1 MAADDRV
8 IVSFW
13 DTSSV
18 TWTDF
23 RITTFN
29 TSTNA
34 YVYSNTAAS
43 SVQSC
48 NIVDTLYTPKKATI
62 RILNRPEK
70 PFSDNA
76 ATAGT
81 QGPWSGKVGQFTRI
95 KIMDGVSKQ
104 IYFIGF
110 AFDIQDDFNI
120 LTIKAYDDLNELRDL
135 TTAGKPDFRI
145 EPGRSDVTRF
155 TSLPIGSGVDS
166 ATNQFTD
173 YLGSRSGIIKSIINL
188 YSNNITAENSDSSDT
203 RFKDSAASYN
213 FAPFQSAYL
222 TITNLNVTGGI
233 NDSVDNFVVDDSSQ
247 LNKEN
252 LLIQLDNERMK
263 IKSVNTGSHT
273 LTVERGADNTTP
285 ASHTDNTAIK
295 AISGN
300 VDIYKMT
307 KAESPT
313 SLLTNIQNLAV
324 EDPHKDALAINS
336 GTGGQ
341 TYGYDYYV
349 ESNITSTILTTPP
362 VPSFFHY
369 FKKGDR
375 PTTAPTS
382 DSDGLFNQGLNI
394 HVPNPT
400 STANGEFSET
410 GRLIACTE
418 YDVTRPQ
425 DEVYTEAAV
434 SYNDISTERTEKA
447 NKFVKEPKTDT
458 FQLVQIGNVVNPND
472 VPGVFAPLGSEVT
485 TYGGKGDRNGY
496 FNGVVSDKG
505 TASDPKNAN
514 GAVGGLIG
522 SGRDP
527 SIDGDGTDNGGKSP
541 EWLKVRL
548 TSLTGDGSGASGI
561 DHNDTTLDV
570 VSTAGMYVGQK
581 LQIGV
586 QGTLGTAV
594 AAASGTATIDF
605 NPKYSDTWSWGSQ
618 AVFAA
623 NDKILVHGV
632 SGTEEMTIASI
643 DTSAGTLGVTG
654 RNATS
659 ANENAAV
666 AHESGALVETF
677 PEIVTVTAVSSATQ
691 ITVTRNSTDSR
702 AVNRNWDGNT
712 NTEIYAWKV
721 ARPQMLSLTEV
732 GNVNGAGIPATAET
746 CDLLISHLDPNIAKG
761 TSSTTYANKFD
772 TYWKVN
778 AYSSSSWSGSSK
790 TWIGQDS
797 LSSFEL
803 TYAPQ
808 NTYEYRRSVNVN
820 LNDIDSPTTT
830 RERILAILQRKT
842 HQVLRTTLNTYRPPR
857 YYFDDI
863 VQSVNATAQ
872 NQTINLSS
880 STVPAIEGLFIGCV
894 VNVLSNGAPT
904 GVYGYIDDMDS
915 DEVDITWNSGSGVSA
930 GATLRYYVPVRAGD
944 MIKHRNDPAN
954 IDQFMRVTKVTYDEN
969 NGVALTRY
977 HVVGAQ
983 SSKEGADAKMSFAP
997 PFYKGGGEEEFMRTD
1012 VPFEA
1017 RDNMLGF
1024 AFSVTDADTVAWAGG
1039 DFYVGQRRYVIDA
1052 GNTGNMTVGTTYIIY
1067 YYPGQSTF
1075 LTTDQDTYLR
1085 LKKSSLGDNI
1095 MKIATAFSVSAAD
1108 GKAYFR
1114 LEPSVSSPEARDIAN
1129 APDII
1134 NTNSLTATLQK
1145 KGNQGW
1151 ATDIIFEGTDWDD
1164 IKWHKVGSSDSTNAN
1179 VSFSDGTNEAIT
1191 YGTKTFSGSEL
1202 NKTIYAYKAV
1212 GDSASAT
1219 IVFTTDYT
1227 ALYQD
1232 DRILLA
1238 TFVTAA
1244 SDDGTDSPSIFPFQ
1258 GSQPTISAGLISA
1271 GAIVADNIQAN
1282 AITATKISSNA
1293 VTADKINA
1301 NAVTAAKIAADA
1313 VTADKIN
1320 ANAVTAAKLESTLT
1334 VSNTIRTASSG
1345 ARVELTSSGIKIVNA
1360 PASAGTVLKFVDT
1373 SDDNFGHFQA
1383 TTYNSQHT
1391 LGVYAPGASNHT
1403 LYQVANF
1410 GKEIGYSGDAEFVA
1424 NGSIEIHDLGEG
1436 DDPSELYFTNGSVQ
1450 GSLYISGSNLYLK
1463 DSSGGALGNVG
1474 ADFRWGDGSASTPT
1488 YSFSSDPNT
1497 GIYRVAADNL
1507 GFGAGGY
1514 LAGYIYASSASN
1526 GYFYAYGGF
1535 TFAGNTNNFI
1545 SHNTTGIRFNTGSS
1559 GGSSTE
1565 TLLLGANDVDITSSS
1580 GTSATA
1586 VNTKML
1592 SPAYVGGTFYAGSVR
1607 PYSDNALDIGGAI
1620 NRWDDV
1626 YATNSTIQTSDL
1638 RQKENINDTKLGLD
1652 FIKDLR
1658 PVSYDWKDKKE
1669 NKINQTHY
1677 GLIAQEVLESLKK
1690 HGIDSI
1696 EDFGGISHDG
1706 DPEHFYGA
1714 RYGEFV
1720 PILIKAVQELKT
1732 EIDKLKE
1739 NK

>member
-1 MAADDRV
+1 MAADDR
-8 IVSFW
+8 IIASFW
-13 DTSSV
+13 DTSSL

-23 RITTFN
+23 RVTTFN

-34 YVYSNTAAS
+34 YVYSTSAAS

-48 NIVDTLYTPKKATI
+48 NIVDTLYAPKKATI

-76 ATAGT
+76 ATGGT

-95 KIMDGVSKQ
+95 RLRDGLSNQ
-104 IYFIGF
+104 NYFVGF
-110 AFDIQDDFNI
+110 AFDVQDDFNT

-135 TTAGKPDFRI
+135 TTAGRPDFRI
-145 EPGRSDVTRF
+145 EPGRSGVTRF
-155 TSLPIGSGVDS
+155 TSLPIGSGIDT

-188 YSNNITAENSDSSDT
+188 YSNNVTAGAAATEDL
-203 RFKDSAASYN
+203 RFKDSGASYDLK
-213 FAPFQSAYL
+213 PFQSNYKTVT
-222 TITNLNVTGGI
+222 TINDTGGI
-233 NDSVDNFVVDDSSQ
+233 NDSVDNFVVTSSLQ
-247 LNKEN
+247 LNHEN
-252 LLIQLDNERMK
+252 LIIQIGNERMK
-263 IKSVNTGSHT
+263 IKSVDTSSHT
-273 LTVERGADNTTP
+273 LTVERGADNTD
-285 ASHTDNTAIK
+285 ANSHSDGAAIK

-307 KAESPT
+307 KADSPT

-324 EDPHKDALAINS
+324 EDPHQSQIEINS
-336 GTGGQ
+336 GTSGL

-349 ESNITSTILTTPP
+349 EPNITSTILTTLP

-375 PTTAPTS
+375 PTITPTQ
-382 DSDGLFNQGLNI
+382 DSDGLFNEGLNI

-400 STANGEFSET
+400 STSNGEFSET

-434 SYNDISTERTEKA
+434 SYNDITTERTEKA
-447 NKFVKEPKTDT
+447 NKFIKQAKTDT

-472 VPGVFAPLGSEVT
+472 VPGVFAPLGSEIT
-485 TYGGKGDRNGY
+485 TYGGTGDRNGY
-496 FNGVVSDKG
+496 FNGIVSHKG
-505 TASDPKNAN
+505 TTSDPKNSN

-548 TSLTGDGSGASGI
+548 TSLTGDGSASEI
-561 DHNDTTLDV
+561 DANDTGLVV

-586 QGTLGTAV
+586 TGTLGTAL
-594 AAASGTATIDF
+594 AASTSATTVDF
-605 NPKYSDTWSWGSQ
+605 NPKYNGTFSWDQFQRAISAGQ
-618 AVFAA
+618 ELY
-623 NDKILVHGV
+623 ILVHGIN
-632 SGTEEMTIASI
+632 GTEEMKVKTVDS
-643 DTSAGTLGVTG
+643 SAGTVEVENRL
-654 RNATS
+654 ATS
-659 ANENAAV
+659 ANTNPAV
-666 AHESGALVETF
+666 AHESGAIVELSW
-677 PEIVTVTAVSSATQ
+677 EIVTVTAVSSATQ
-691 ITVTRNSTDSR
+691 ITVTRNSTDTYTHSGTTVGAGGAVLSR
-702 AVNRNWDGNT
+702 AWMGNT

-721 ARPQMLSLTEV
+721 ARPQKLSINEV
-732 GNVNGAGIPATAET
+732 GNVNGGGIPATAET
-746 CDLLISHLDPNIAKG
+746 CDLILSHVDSNIAKG
-761 TSSTTYANKFD
+761 TSSTTHANKFD

-778 AYSSSSWSGSSK
+778 AYSSGSWSGSSK

-797 LSSFEL
+797 HSSFEL

-808 NTYEYRRSVNVN
+808 NTYEYRRSLNVN
-820 LNDIDSPTTT
+820 LNDMDSPTVT
-830 RERILAILQRKT
+830 RDRILAILQRKT

-863 VQSVNATAQ
+863 VQSVDSTAQ
-872 NQTINLSS
+872 NQRINLSGG
-880 STVPAIEGLFIGCV
+880 TNPRLQGLYEGCV

-904 GVYGYIDDMDS
+904 GVYGYIDALDL
-915 DEVDITWNSGSGVSA
+915 DEIDVTWNSGSGVSA

-983 SSKEGADAKMSFAP
+983 SSKEGADARMSFAP

-1012 VPFEA
+1012 VPFEEQ
-1017 RDNMLGF
+1017 DNMLGF

-1039 DFYVGQRRYVIDA
+1039 DFYVGQRRNVISA

-1075 LTTDQDTYLR
+1075 LTADQDTYLR

-1095 MKIATAFSVSAAD
+1095 MKIATAFSVAAAD

-1114 LEPSVSSPEARDIAN
+1114 LEPSVSSPEASDISN

-1134 NTNSLTATLQK
+1134 NANSLTATLQK

-1212 GDSASAT
+1212 GDSASGT
-1219 IVFTTDYT
+1219 LVFTTDYT

-1244 SDDGTDSPSIFPFQ
+1244 SDDGTDSPSIFPFN

-1271 GAIVADNIQAN
+1271 GAIVAEQIKSGT
-1282 AITATKISSNA
+1282 ITTTQLNFTPETNSSDKTAGTVGGWKLNSSNIYSGSSP
-1293 VTADKINA
+1293 VTSGYSSAADITLTSAGTIHAKQFYIDSSGNA
-1301 NAVTAAKIAADA
+1301 NFKGDISGASGTFTGSLTGATGTFGNCSMGTDGFVADGELLGFQIMNGSTHYGAMGYNSGAVIISTTDNTASTVTPRMYFNDTADA
-1313 VTADKIN
+1313 VVQIPPGTTAEIN
-1320 ANAVTAAKLESTLT
+1320 EHRFAKYTSGGNEFATIYPEGDRDGTAGDPYGY
-1334 VSNTIRTASSG
+1334 IG
-1345 ARVELTSSGIKIVNA
+1345 VNA
-1360 PASAGTVLKFVDT
+1360 SNSQAPYTRVYSYYHGAGDGN
-1373 SDDNFGHFQA
+1373 DDN
-1383 TTYNSQHT
+1383 
-1391 LGVYAPGASNHT
+1391 PGFH
-1403 LYQVANF
+1403 
-1410 GKEIGYSGDAEFVA
+1410 
-1424 NGSIEIHDLGEG
+1424 
-1436 DDPSELYFTNGSVQ
+1436 
-1450 GSLYISGSNLYLK
+1450 
-1463 DSSGGALGNVG
+1463 
-1474 ADFRWGDGSASTPT
+1474 
-1488 YSFSSDPNT
+1488 FSSDPDT
-1497 GIYRVAADNL
+1497 GIYLSATGELSITAAGTQSL
-1507 GFGAGGY
+1507 K
-1514 LAGYIYASSASN
+1514 I
-1526 GYFYAYGGF
+1526 
-1535 TFAGNTNNFI
+1535 
-1545 SHNTTGIRFNTGSS
+1545 GSS
-1559 GGSSTE
+1559 GFYNYVWGVGSGT
-1565 TLLLGANDVDITSSS
+1565 DVHVHTNNYFLKNTSSIRYKDNVVNIKTD
-1580 GTSATA
+1580 TS
-1586 VNTKML
+1586 KI
-1592 SPAYVGGTFYAGSVR
+1592 Y
-1607 PYSDNALDIGGAI
+1607 
-1620 NRWDDV
+1620 
-1626 YATNSTIQTSDL
+1626 
-1638 RQKENINDTKLGLD
+1638 
-1652 FIKDLR
+1652 DLR
-1658 PVSYDWKDKKE
+1658 PVTFDWNDKSAHPGKKD
-1669 NKINQTHY
+1669 I
-1677 GLIAQEVLESLKK
+1677 GLIAEETEKIFPEIVNYGDDGLAESISYQKLSVLLLSEMKKLK
-1690 HGIDSI
+1690 H
-1696 EDFGGISHDG
+1696 E
-1706 DPEHFYGA
+1706 
-1714 RYGEFV
+1714 
-1720 PILIKAVQELKT
+1720 IKE
-1732 EIDKLKE
+1732 LKE

>member
-48 NIVDTLYTPKKATI
+48 NIVDTLHAPKKATI

-95 KIMDGVSKQ
+95 RIRDGVSNQ
-104 IYFIGF
+104 NYFVGF
-110 AFDIQDDFNI
+110 AFDVQDDLNT

-135 TTAGKPDFRI
+135 STAGKPDFRI
-145 EPGRSDVTRF
+145 EPGRSGVTRF
-155 TSLPIGSGVDS
+155 TSLPIGSGVDPV
-166 ATNQFTD
+166 TNQFTD

-188 YSNNITAENSDSSDT
+188 YSNNVTAGAVGTEDY
-203 RFKDSAASYN
+203 RFKDSQASYN
-213 FAPFQSAYL
+213 LAPFQSNYL
-222 TITNLNVTGGI
+222 TITTINVTGGI
-233 NDSVDNFVVDDSSQ
+233 NASVDNFVVADSSR

-252 LLIQLDNERMK
+252 LIIQIGSERMK
-263 IKSVNTGSHT
+263 IKSVDTGSHT
-273 LTVERGADNTTP
+273 LTVERGADNTD
-285 ASHTDNTAIK
+285 AGSHSNGAAIK

-324 EDPHKDALAINS
+324 EDAHLNQVNINS
-336 GTGGQ
+336 GTGGL

-349 ESNITSTILTTPP
+349 EPNITSTILTTPP

-375 PTTAPTS
+375 PTITPTE
-382 DSDGLFNQGLNI
+382 DSDGLFNEGLNI

-447 NKFVKEPKTDT
+447 NKFIKESKTDT

-522 SGRDP
+522 SGRPP

-548 TSLTGDGSGASGI
+548 TSLTGDGSGAAGI
-561 DHNDTTLDV
+561 DHNDTTLAV

-605 NPKYSDTWSWGSQ
+605 NPKYSGTWDWDTQ

-654 RNATS
+654 RNATT

-721 ARPQMLSLTEV
+721 ARPQILSLNEV
-732 GNVNGAGIPATAET
+732 GNVNGGGIPATSET
-746 CDLLISHLDPNIAKG
+746 CDLILSHVDPNIAKG
-761 TSSTTYANKFD
+761 TSSTTHANKFD

-778 AYSSSSWSGSSK
+778 AYSSGSWSGSSK

-808 NTYEYRRSVNVN
+808 NTYDYRRSINVN
-820 LNDIDSPTTT
+820 LNDMDSPTTT
-830 RERILAILQRKT
+830 RNRILAILQRKT

-857 YYFDDI
+857 YYFDDV

-872 NQTINLSS
+872 NQTINLSG
-880 STVPAIEGLFIGCV
+880 STNPRLQGLFEGCV

-904 GVYGYIDDMDS
+904 GVYGYIDALDL
-915 DEVDITWNSGSGVSA
+915 DEIDVTWNSGSGVSA
-930 GATLRYYVPVRAGD
+930 GTTLRYYVPVRAGD

-983 SSKEGADAKMSFAP
+983 SSKEGADAKKSFST

-1012 VPFEA
+1012 VPFEE

-1039 DFYVGQRRYVIDA
+1039 DFYVGQRRNVINA

-1067 YYPGQSTF
+1067 YYPGESTF

-1134 NTNSLTATLQK
+1134 NSNSLTATLQK

-1191 YGTKTFSGSEL
+1191 YGTKTFSGGEL

-1212 GDSASAT
+1212 GDSASGT

-1244 SDDGTDSPSIFPFQ
+1244 SDDGTDSPSIFPFN

-1271 GAIVADNIQAN
+1271 GAIVAEQIKSGT
-1282 AITATKISSNA
+1282 ITTTQLNFTPATNDSDKTAGTVGGWKLNSSNIYSGSSP
-1293 VTADKINA
+1293 VTSGYSS
-1301 NAVTAAKIAADA
+1301 AADI
-1313 VTADKIN
+1313 T
-1320 ANAVTAAKLESTLT
+1320 
-1334 VSNTIRTASSG
+1334 
-1345 ARVELTSSGIKIVNA
+1345 LTSSG
-1360 PASAGTVLKFVDT
+1360 T
-1373 SDDNFGHFQA
+1373 
-1383 TTYNSQHT
+1383 
-1391 LGVYAPGASNHT
+1391 
-1403 LYQVANF
+1403 
-1410 GKEIGYSGDAEFVA
+1410 
-1424 NGSIEIHDLGEG
+1424 IHAKQ
-1436 DDPSELYFTNGSVQ
+1436 F
-1450 GSLYISGSNLYLK
+1450 YI
-1463 DSSGGALGNVG
+1463 DSSGNANFKGDISGASGTFTGSLTGATGSFGDCQLTSDGFVAVGSTLGFGVKSGSSWFG
-1474 ADFRWGDGSASTPT
+1474 AIGYTGGSMILSTTTTDKSTITPRMYFEDDAGTYGAHVYIPPATTITEIAQHRMQRYTAGGSQVSTMFVSGDLDGTDGDPYAYIGVNASNSITPYTRIYSHYHNLSAGSNTAATLT
-1488 YSFSSDPNT
+1488 FGDADT
-1497 GIYRVAADNL
+1497 GIYSGAANT
-1507 GFGAGGY
+1507 
-1514 LAGYIYASSASN
+1514 ISITCN
-1526 GYFYAYGGF
+1526 G
-1535 TFAGNTNNFI
+1535 NKELEI
-1545 SHNTTGIRFNTGSS
+1545 
-1559 GGSSTE
+1559 
-1565 TLLLGANDVDITSSS
+1565 SSS
-1580 GTSATA
+1580 G
-1586 VNTKML
+1586 L
-1592 SPAYVGGTFYAGSVR
+1592 YVDSWGSGSGTNVHVA
-1607 PYSDNALDIGGAI
+1607 
-1620 NRWDDV
+1620 
-1626 YATNSTIQTSDL
+1626 SDL
-1638 RQKENINDTKLGLD
+1638 LIRETSSIRFKDNVVDMETDTSNIY
-1652 FIKDLR
+1652 DLR
-1658 PVSYDWKDKKE
+1658 PVTFDWNDKSAHPGKKD
-1669 NKINQTHY
+1669 I
-1677 GLIAQEVLESLKK
+1677 GLIAEETEKIYPEIVNYDENGLAESISYQKLSVLLLSEMKKLK
-1690 HGIDSI
+1690 D
-1696 EDFGGISHDG
+1696 E
-1706 DPEHFYGA
+1706 
-1714 RYGEFV
+1714 
-1720 PILIKAVQELKT
+1720 IKE
-1732 EIDKLKE
+1732 LKE